1 MRHHRLHNV
10 DSLAGPELAKLT
22 TQTIGKL
29 DGHYEGLGKNI
40 AGLHEEMKEGLGELV
55 ECHRNALTKVAE
67 QSTYAAGAT
76 MNSAMWAI
84 AEEFE
89 RKCEVYFPHA
99 RIYND
104 QLRDLKN
111 KLEVLAKTE

>member
-1 MRHHRLHNV
+1 MKLHKLHNAN
-10 DSLAGPELAKLT
+10 SLAGPELAKLT
-22 TQTIGKL
+22 KQTIGKL

-67 QSTYAAGAT
+67 QSTYAAGAQ
-76 MNSAMWAI
+76 MNGAMWEI

-89 RKCEVYFPHA
+89 RKCEALLPHA

-104 QLRDLKN
+104 QLRDLKE
-111 KLEVLAKTE
+111 KLENLDKKE